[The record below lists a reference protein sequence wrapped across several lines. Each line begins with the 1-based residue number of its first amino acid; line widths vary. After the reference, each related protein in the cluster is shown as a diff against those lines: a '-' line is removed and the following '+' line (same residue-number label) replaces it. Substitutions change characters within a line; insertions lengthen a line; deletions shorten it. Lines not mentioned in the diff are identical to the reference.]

1 MLESI
6 ISFSLKNKLTIGLLM
21 LALVAW
27 GTYSYTQL
35 PIDAVPDITNNQ
47 VQVISTAPDLATEEV
62 ERLITFPIEQALAN
76 IPGKIEL
83 RSFSRFGL
91 SLVTIVFDDK
101 TDVYWARQ
109 QVAERLNQ
117 AMGQIPPGL
126 TKPELAPVTTGL
138 GEIYQYT
145 LKVHKGYEN
154 RYSLTDLRTIQDWII
169 RRQLLGTPG
178 VADVSSFGGYLKQY
192 EVSVKPEDLS
202 SMNLSFQEIFDALQN
217 NNQNTGGSYIE
228 RGPKAWLI
236 RTEGFLQNSD
246 EIEQVVIKRTSS
258 GIPILIKDVA
268 DVTEGHAIR
277 YGAMTSDTTGETV
290 GAIVLM
296 LKGANSSAVIG
307 EVKTR
312 IESIRKS
319 LPEGISIEPYLD
331 RTKLVDKAIGT
342 VSKNLTEGALIV
354 IFVLV
359 MLLGNLRAGLIV
371 ASVIPLAMLFALG
384 MMRLTGV
391 SGNLMSL
398 GAIDFGLIVDGAVI
412 IVEAVIHLLYLKY
425 RNDQTNS
432 IRISG
437 ADLDKAVQSSA
448 SKMIRFA
455 AFGQLIILIVYVPIL
470 SLVGVE
476 GKMFRPMAETV
487 AFAIIG
493 ALILSL
499 TWVPVASSL
508 FLSKTISF
516 KPTFSDRFIHA
527 IQKRYQPFL
536 ERTLRHPKILVSIA
550 IGALVAT
557 GLLFTQL
564 GGEFI
569 PTLDEGDFAVETRVL
584 TGSSLTETVDAAV
597 ESARILLRQFPEVEK
612 VTGKI
617 GSSEIPVDPMPIE
630 ACDLIITLKDR
641 SEWTSA
647 SSRDELAEKMTEA
660 LSAMPGVTFGF
671 QQPIQMRFNELMT
684 GARQDVVVKV
694 YGEDLDQLSTLAG
707 KISKIAAKVDGATDL
722 YVEQITGL
730 PQIIVRIKRDAL
742 ARYGISVN
750 EVNSVVNT
758 AFAGKEAGLV
768 FEGERRFSLMLRLD
782 PESRNSEASL
792 DKLYVPDMHGTLIP
806 LRELADIVTE
816 NGPVQIQR
824 EDARRRVI
832 VGFNVRNRDVESV
845 VNELQQ
851 KVQDKVKLP
860 AGYSV
865 TYGGQ
870 FQNLVEARTRLAI
883 AVPISLLLIFILL
896 YFAFGSGKYAALIF
910 TAVPFSAIGG
920 VLALWIRDL
929 PFSIS
934 AGVGFIA
941 LFGVAVLNGIVL
953 IGAFNELKKSGVTDI
968 RERIHTGTSERLR
981 PILMTALVASLGF
994 LPMAISQSAGA
1005 EVQRPLA
1012 TVVIGGLITAT
1023 LLTLI
1028 LLPVF
1033 YLIMENGFRFKVS
1046 KMNMLI
1052 GAILL
1057 ASSTQVEA
1065 QENIS
1070 LDSALNMSLR
1080 NHPSIK
1086 ASTKEYEASRAL
1098 KGSAYDM
1105 GNFSVDMM
1113 GGQYNSVYTDG
1124 QFSLK
1129 QSIPFPTSMVRKSQ
1143 VLNETTLLK
1152 NYELIVNKLNLWQNV
1167 AFTWHTIRVVK
1178 ARIDMLDSLNVLM
1191 DELVKASALR
1201 VKTGAAIPLEE
1212 LNMQQKASQL
1222 KVEQSKTIA
1231 ELSLLEWNLQKLTGS
1246 KSEVSAPKLDGKE
1259 RPVLPTADINL
1270 NLQNHPFQHLKTQQ
1284 TSIAKSNAKLERSKL
1299 LPEIQ
1304 LGYFNQS
1311 LTGFQS
1317 VNGVETYFSRSD
1329 RFTGYSAGLAFPLWF
1344 KPQASRIKHA
1354 NLMAQAAASREEN
1367 NLLELELHYKRAM
1380 IRLTQANNQ
1389 LDYMESAAL
1398 PASQKALE
1406 NARKSWKEGEIS
1418 YLELIHT
1425 IEQRHRTS
1433 GDWLDARA
1441 EYVAAFVHVLFYQNA
1456 SK

>member
-6 ISFSLKNKLTIGLLM
+6 ISFSLKNKLTVGLLT
-21 LALVAW
+21 LALVFW
-27 GTYSYTQL
+27 GAYSFTQL

-91 SLVTIVFDDK
+91 SLVTIVFDDE

-109 QVAERLNQ
+109 QVVERLST

-145 LKVHKGYEN
+145 LKVHKGYEKK
-154 RYSLTDLRTIQDWII
+154 YSLTDLRTIQDWII
-169 RRQLLGTPG
+169 RRQLLGTLG

-192 EVSVKPEDLS
+192 EVSVKPENLS
-202 SMNLSFQEIFDALQN
+202 SMNLSFQEIFDALQQ

-228 RGPKAWLI
+228 RGPQAWLI
-236 RTEGFLQNSD
+236 RTEGFLQSES
-246 EIEQVVIKRTSS
+246 EIEQVVIKRTSA
-258 GIPILIKDVA
+258 GIPVLIKDVA
-268 DVTEGHAIR
+268 EVREGHAIR

-307 EVKTR
+307 EVKAR
-312 IESIRKS
+312 IESIHKS

-342 VSKNLTEGALIV
+342 VSRNLTEGALIV

-359 MLLGNLRAGLIV
+359 LLLGNLRAGLIV

-412 IVEAVIHLLYLKY
+412 IVEAVIHFLYLKY
-425 RNDQTNS
+425 WNEQRQDVQIGS
-432 IRISG
+432 S
-437 ADLDKAVQSSA
+437 DLDAAVKLSA

-487 AFAIIG
+487 SFAIIG

-508 FLSKTISF
+508 FLSKKVSF
-516 KPTFSDRFIHA
+516 KRTFSDKFIDA
-527 IQKRYQPFL
+527 IQRKYQPFL
-536 ERTLRHPKILVSIA
+536 EKSLRHPKILVSAA
-550 IGALVAT
+550 ILALLGT
-557 GLLFTQL
+557 GLLFSQL

-584 TGSSLTETVDAAV
+584 TGSSLTETVNASI
-597 ESARILLRQFPEVEK
+597 ESARIILRQFPEVEK

-647 SSRDELAEKMTEA
+647 STREELAEKMTEA
-660 LSAMPGVTFGF
+660 LSALPGVTFGF

-684 GARQDVVVKV
+684 GARQDVVVKI
-694 YGEDLDQLSTLAG
+694 YGEDLEQLSILATQV
-707 KISKIAAKVDGATDL
+707 SKIASKVEGASDL
-722 YVEQITGL
+722 YQEQITGL

-742 ARYGISVN
+742 ARYGISV
-750 EVNSVVNT
+750 EQVNSVVNT
-758 AFAGKEAGLV
+758 AFAGREAGMI
-768 FEGERRFSLMLRLD
+768 FEGERRFALMLRLD
-782 PESRNSEASL
+782 EESRNSEISL
-792 DKLYVPDMHGTLIP
+792 EKLFVPDGHGTMIP
-806 LRELADIVTE
+806 LKELADIVTE
-816 NGPVQIQR
+816 SGPVQIQR

-832 VGFNVRNRDVESV
+832 VGFNVRNRDIESLV
-845 VNELQQ
+845 LELQQ

-860 AGYSV
+860 AGYSI

-870 FQNLVEARTRLAI
+870 FQNLVEARTRLSI
-883 AVPISLLLIFILL
+883 AVPISLLLIFVLL
-896 YFAFGSGKYAALIF
+896 YFAFGSGKYAGLIF

-920 VLALWIRDL
+920 VLALYVRDM

-953 IGAFNELKKSGVTDI
+953 IGAFNELKKAGVVDV
-968 RERIHTGTSERLR
+968 RERILKGTSERLR

-1023 LLTLI
+1023 LLTLV

-1033 YLIMENGFRFKVS
+1033 YMLMENGFRFKMTKVS
-1046 KMNMLI
+1046 TVVLVILCLSIAPLSAQQII
-1052 GAILL
+1052 G
-1057 ASSTQVEA
+1057 
-1065 QENIS
+1065 
-1070 LDSALNMSLR
+1070 LDSAMSMGLR
-1080 NHPSIK
+1080 NHPDMR
-1086 ASTKEYEASRAL
+1086 AALQEYEASKAL
-1098 KGSAYDM
+1098 KGSAWDM
-1105 GNFSVDMM
+1105 GNFSIDMM
-1113 GGQYNSVYTDG
+1113 GGQYNSIYNDG
-1124 QFSLK
+1124 QFLLK
-1129 QSIPFPTSMVRKSQ
+1129 QSIPFPTTMVRKADI
-1143 VLNETTLLK
+1143 LNETSNLK
-1152 NYELIVNKLNLWQNV
+1152 LYESHVSGLRLKQEI
-1167 AFTWHTIRVVK
+1167 AFTWHSIRVMK
-1178 ARIDMLDSLNVLM
+1178 ARIGMLDSLNILM
-1191 DELVKASALR
+1191 KDLVKASALR
-1201 VKTGAAIPLEE
+1201 VKNGAAIPLEE
-1212 LNMQQKASQL
+1212 INMQQKASQL
-1222 KVEQSKTIA
+1222 VVEMNRAKLQ
-1231 ELSLLEWNLQKLTGS
+1231 LDLLDWNLHKLTGS
-1246 KSEVSAPKLDGKE
+1246 KEEVTA
-1259 RPVLPTADINL
+1259 PVLAGFERLANPTIVEKPA
-1270 NLQNHPFQHLKTQQ
+1270 LQNHPMQRVKMQESLI
-1284 TSIAKSNAKLERSKL
+1284 SLGNAKLERSKL
-1299 LPEIQ
+1299 LPDIQ

-1317 VNGVETYFSRSD
+1317 VNGVEMYYNRSD

-1344 KPQASRIKHA
+1344 KPQASRIKSA
-1354 NLMAQAAASREEN
+1354 NLMAQAAASKEES
-1367 NLLELELHYKRAM
+1367 NLLQLELGYKQAVM
-1380 IRLTQANNQ
+1380 RLDQANSQ
-1389 LDYMESAAL
+1389 LDYMESTAL
-1398 PASQKALE
+1398 PVAEKALT
-1406 NARKSWKEGEIS
+1406 NARKAWNEGEIS

-1425 IEQRHRTS
+1425 IEQKHRTS

-1441 EYVAAFVHVLFYQNA
+1441 EYATAVIHVLFYQIA